1 MHALLFFIDFFPL
14 PLPPDM
20 PKASYPD
27 SDPESSS
34 GDELLIRPLPS
45 NHVEK
50 TPNVPNALGRES
62 STDELVIGPHAR
74 RNALGREPSGCEL
87 LIGPQADSNHVEMTP
102 NLPTALGSTI
112 GPHRVRPSVDRR
124 PPTLPRRSNPSSKR
138 PTHIPRPATSRQIP
152 PSRSP
157 SPDGFLI
164 EEPAPPIDL
173 STPTTPR
180 RSSQGLPKLVQT
192 PGNRGPSSQ
201 FDFKEHYH
209 RNSVDLYVDEDLKS
223 SRVFL
228 PTDTFLHVLLGLPKE
243 WGEDDAFTNLIN
255 EVMCDDAY
263 RECRNNYQKVCLQ
276 PSIKHES
283 LLYDDYLD
291 MCNTATGI
299 FVQDDKSE
307 TSKSLW
313 SYRQDKKY
321 LRGSNAQRSPD
332 GLGVFQG
339 LWKSSGNAM
348 RTGKGPENNFGWP
361 HAQYFSDLKP
371 IRTVLDR
378 GSTSPYAVLDIYG
391 MDRRDMKD
399 LRDASE
405 RFEKRTGVSSVGVL
419 NTKKRGSQ
427 STAGMPSAKRSK
439 TRSAIDAI
447 VASGGETVSSIMT
460 EPTDDSQTRRGVSRQ
475 CARYALEVLSSAGF
489 RSHCFGLLVGVNE
502 IQVLYYDRSIIAV
515 SEPFPMVNLK
525 EPDGL
530 DCEDERRFV
539 ALLICL
545 HRATLAQRGIMENLM
560 PDPFLEVYQK
570 YTDNMANDPKTLFV
584 GKQIK
589 LQVGGKAVLVTLG
602 LVLMRQPGIIG
613 RNTCVVEG
621 TSDEWPGMDLV
632 V

>member
-138 PTHIPRPATSRQIP
+138 PTRIPRPATSRQIP

-173 STPTTPR
+173 STPTNPR

-209 RNSVDLYVDEDLKS
+209 RRSVDVYVDEDLKS

-228 PTDTFLHVLLGLPKE
+228 PTDIFLHVLLGLPKD
-243 WGEDDAFTNLIN
+243 WQSDKALKSLIDKVLN
-255 EVMCDDAY
+255 DTTY
-263 RECRNNYQKVCLQ
+263 RIRRNRYKRISLQ
-276 PSIKHES
+276 RSIQHEK

-291 MCNTATGI
+291 MCNIATGI
-299 FVQDDKSE
+299 FVKEDGSDE
-307 TSKSLW
+307 SKSLW
-313 SYRQDKKY
+313 SYRQDPKY
-321 LRGSNAQRSPD
+321 LFGSNADRSPD
-332 GLGVFQG
+332 GMTVFQS
-339 LWKSSGNAM
+339 LWEGSGNEM
-348 RTGKGPENNFGWP
+348 RTNEGPQKNFGWP
-361 HAQYFSDLKP
+361 QGQYFIDWKRFRKS
-371 IRTVLDR
+371 VDR
-378 GSTSPYAVLDIYG
+378 GSTSPYTVLGIG
-391 MDRRDMKD
+391 
-399 LRDASE
+399 E
-405 RFEKRTGVSSVGVL
+405 SSL
-419 NTKKRGSQ
+419 Q
-427 STAGMPSAKRSK
+427 FF
-439 TRSAIDAI
+439 
-447 VASGGETVSSIMT
+447 SI
-460 EPTDDSQTRRGVSRQ
+460 
-475 CARYALEVLSSAGF
+475 
-489 RSHCFGLLVGVNE
+489 
-502 IQVLYYDRSIIAV
+502 
-515 SEPFPMVNLK
+515 
-525 EPDGL
+525 
-530 DCEDERRFV
+530 
-539 ALLICL
+539 
-545 HRATLAQRGIMENLM
+545 
-560 PDPFLEVYQK
+560 
-570 YTDNMANDPKTLFV
+570 
-584 GKQIK
+584 
-589 LQVGGKAVLVTLG
+589 
-602 LVLMRQPGIIG
+602 
-613 RNTCVVEG
+613 CV
-621 TSDEWPGMDLV
+621 
-632 V
+632 